1 MEPGERVYH
10 ITTGAQDLERILL
23 TDDTASR
30 ANIMLKDAKLLVGR
44 EGYYIRIVG
53 TEEQLKR
60 VDELL
65 KDKARLVEGE
75 ELKEVLAK
83 IREEDERAL
92 SGFGG
97 IFTE

>member
-1 MEPGERVYH
+1 MEANQRVYH
-10 ITTGAQDLERILL
+10 VTSGAQDLERILL
-23 TDDTASR
+23 SDDTASR
-30 ANIMLKDAKLLVGR
+30 ANIVLKDAKLLLGR

-53 TEEQLKR
+53 TEEQLRR

-65 KDKARLVEGE
+65 REKARLVVGE
-75 ELKEVLAK
+75 ELGQVIAK
-83 IREEDERAL
+83 MREEDERAL